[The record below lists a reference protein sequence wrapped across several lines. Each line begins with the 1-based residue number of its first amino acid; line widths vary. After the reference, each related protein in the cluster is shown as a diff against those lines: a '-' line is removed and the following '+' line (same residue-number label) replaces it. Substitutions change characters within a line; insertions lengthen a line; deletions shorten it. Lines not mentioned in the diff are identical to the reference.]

1 MPNTDGKAG
10 SLSSTPNYLDLV
22 RFLVE
27 PFLSAPSSL
36 SVDCEYSHDR
46 QRVLIRMACEGDDKG
61 RVFGRGGRNLQAVR
75 SVLSAAATLA
85 GQSVRL
91 DVYES
96 PSARSEQSRDAGR
109 SRPPGGRFQGPRP
122 APRLSPNPP
131 AS

>member
-1 MPNTDGKAG
+1 MPNTDETAG
-10 SLSSTPNYLDLV
+10 SLSSAPNYLDLL

-27 PFLSAPSSL
+27 PFLSAPTAL

-46 QRVLIRMACEGDDKG
+46 QRVLIRMAFEGDDKG
-61 RVFGRGGRNLQAVR
+61 RVFGRGGRNLQAIR

-91 DVYES
+91 ELYES
-96 PSARSEQSRDAGR
+96 PGARSER
-109 SRPPGGRFQGPRP
+109 SREGGRPRSGGGRFQGSRP

-131 AS
+131 AN